1 MRNFPFEMRPT
12 LILFVLLNSLSF
24 AQIAPTIG
32 AEANGLGCTSLSSK
46 DVFSVYNNPGALGQI
61 ENTGVGFTYDNRFL
75 LKELS
80 TQSLAAAYK
89 MEKNGAIGL
98 HLQHYGFG
106 LYREMFTGVSY
117 GISLA
122 PNFSLG
128 TSVNFHRIQLGDNY
142 GSTNALSLGLGMF
155 YSVNEELSFGM
166 RVANLTRTRLAEF
179 EDERLPTTFGL
190 GLQYIFS
197 EKVFWNLE
205 AEKNFAHP
213 INIKTGLGFQPHEL
227 IALRM
232 GVNSYPFQST
242 FGLGVTMPK
251 FRFDISAGWH
261 AQLGISP
268 SVGLVFSF

>member
-1 MRNFPFEMRPT
+1 MKITFT
-12 LILFVLLNSLSF
+12 LFVFLASFSF
-24 AQIAPTIG
+24 AQIAPQIG
-32 AEANGLGCTSLSSK
+32 AEANGLGGTSLSNN
-46 DVFSVYNNPGALGQI
+46 DVFSVYNNPAALAKI
-61 ENTGVGFTYDNRFL
+61 ESSGVGFAYDNRFL

-80 TQSLAAAYK
+80 TQSLAGAYK
-89 MEKNGAIGL
+89 FEKNGAIGA

-106 LYREMFTGVSY
+106 LYREVFTGVSY
-117 GISLA
+117 GINLA

-155 YSVNEELSFGM
+155 YAVNEDLSFGM
-166 RVANLTRTRLAEF
+166 RVSNITRSRLAEF
-179 EDERLPTTFGL
+179 DDERLPTTFGL

-205 AEKNFAHP
+205 AEKNFVHP
-213 INIKTGLGFQPHEL
+213 INIKTGIGFQPHEL
-227 IALRM
+227 LALRV

-268 SVGLVFSF
+268 SAGLVFNF